1 MSDRVLEDAAAQ
13 LDLVREYMDSRPVRA
28 DVEERVL
35 WGTVTHL
42 VSHLAQMLRRVS
54 RLRRPGTGFHPGS
67 V

>member
-1 MSDRVLEDAAAQ
+1 MGDRVLEDAAAQ
-13 LDLVREYMDSRPVRA
+13 LDLVGEYMGSRPVLA

-42 VSHLAQMLRRVS
+42 VSHLAGMLRRVS
-54 RLRRPGTGFHPGS
+54 RLRRPGTGLRPGS